1 MPFFAKKAVD
11 VAADFE
17 ASTQVCANCGG
28 DYKVELRT
36 PDMDIEP
43 VPLCLVCVVAG
54 FDWREKLV
62 ADGT

>member
-1 MPFFAKKAVD
+1 MLMEL
-11 VAADFE
+11 E

-43 VPLCLVCVVAG
+43 VPLCMMCVGIHQRA
-54 FDWREKLV
+54 L
-62 ADGT
+62 A

>member
-1 MPFFAKKAVD
+1 MLMEL
-11 VAADFE
+11 E

-54 FDWREKLV
+54 FDWREKLGV
-62 ADGT
+62 A